1 MAAARGQAWLRA
13 APASRPRK
21 YPCDVTNTQ
30 NPFAHP
36 VEPAAESP
44 SEQGQGNPHPV
55 NPLRGVTIG
64 LDIGGTKT
72 HGVRFEDGHP
82 VADDSAGS
90 SNVQNVTRD
99 QAARNL
105 AELFGRI
112 GGGRVDR
119 VYAGSG
125 GIDTDEDAAA
135 LAALIQPLVP
145 EALITVVHDS
155 RLLLAAGR
163 AGTGVAVIA
172 GTGSAAWGR
181 NADGGEAR
189 AGGWGYLLGDEGS
202 GYWLGREAVR
212 HSLRRMNQGLP
223 IDQLTAAL
231 LQSCG
236 LDHPNKLIA
245 LFHSPD
251 TGRRFWAQQARHV
264 VEAAAAGH
272 QDSAALLDQA
282 GRDLAA
288 LAGQVLGQ
296 LKIDGPVILGGGLGM
311 NVAPLQ
317 ESFRRNLAAAGIM
330 DVRVLGQEPVF
341 GVLQL
346 LAEPA

>member
-1 MAAARGQAWLRA
+1 MQLQKG
-13 APASRPRK
+13 RPEDACVRPTTPK

-30 NPFAHP
+30 NPSASP
-36 VEPAAESP
+36 VHQPADPP
-44 SEQGQGNPHPV
+44 SDALE
-55 NPLRGVTIG
+55 GVTIG

-72 HGVRFEDGHP
+72 HGVRFEDGLP
-82 VADDSAGS
+82 VADDSSGS
-90 SNVQNVTRD
+90 SNVQNVTRE
-99 QAARNL
+99 QAAHNL
-105 AELFGRI
+105 ADLFARI

-145 EALITVVHDS
+145 EASVTVVHDS

-163 AGTGVAVIA
+163 ANTGVAVIA

-181 NADGGEAR
+181 NSDGGEAR

-231 LQSCG
+231 LASCG

-264 VEAAAAGH
+264 MEAAASGH
-272 QDSAALLDQA
+272 RDSAALLDQA
-282 GRDLAA
+282 GKDLAD

-296 LKIDGPVILGGGLGM
+296 LDIQGPVILGGGLGM
-311 NVAPLQ
+311 NVAPVQ
-317 ESFRRNLAAAGIM
+317 ESFRRNLEAKGIT
-330 DVRVLGQEPVF
+330 DVRVLDQEPVF

>member
-1 MAAARGQAWLRA
+1 M
-13 APASRPRK
+13 
-21 YPCDVTNTQ
+21 Q
-30 NPFAHP
+30 NPSAHS
-36 VEPAAESP
+36 VGPAAGSFSDP
-44 SEQGQGNPHPV
+44 LQDNPLQGNP
-55 NPLRGVTIG
+55 LQGVTIG

-72 HGVRFEDGHP
+72 HGVRFEDGIP

-90 SNVQNVTRD
+90 SNVQNVTRE

-105 AELFGRI
+105 ADLFAGI
-112 GGGRVDR
+112 GGGQVDR

-125 GIDTDEDAAA
+125 GIDTEEDAAA

-145 EALITVVHDS
+145 DARVTVVHDS

-181 NADGGEAR
+181 NAAGGEAR

-231 LQSCG
+231 LAACG

-264 VEAAAAGH
+264 VQAAAAGH

-288 LAGQVLGQ
+288 LAAQVLGQ
-296 LKIDGPVILGGGLGM
+296 LKFDGPVILGGGLGM

-317 ESFRRNLAAAGIM
+317 ESFRRNLAAAGIK
-330 DVRVLGQEPVF
+330 DVRVLDQEPVF

>member
-1 MAAARGQAWLRA
+1 
-13 APASRPRK
+13 
-21 YPCDVTNTQ
+21 
-30 NPFAHP
+30 
-36 VEPAAESP
+36 
-44 SEQGQGNPHPV
+44 
-55 NPLRGVTIG
+55 
-64 LDIGGTKT
+64 
-72 HGVRFEDGHP
+72 
-82 VADDSAGS
+82 
-90 SNVQNVTRD
+90 VQNVTPD
-99 QAARNL
+99 EAARNL
-105 AELFGRI
+105 ASLFARI
-112 GGGRVDR
+112 GGGDVSH

-135 LAALIQPLVP
+135 LAALIEPHVP
-145 EALITVVHDS
+145 GARITVVHDS
-155 RLLLAAGR
+155 RLLLAAGN
-163 AGTGVAVIA
+163 ASTGVAVIA

-223 IDQLTAAL
+223 VDQLTAAL

-236 LDHPNKLIA
+236 VDHPNKLIA

-272 QDSAALLDQA
+272 LASQELLEQA

-288 LAGQVLGQ
+288 LALQVLQQ
-296 LKIDGPVILGGGLGM
+296 LGIPGPVILGSGLGM
-311 NVAPLQ
+311 NVVPLQ
-317 ESFRRNLAAAGIM
+317 EAFRRHLAKAGVT
-330 DVRVLGQEPVF
+330 DVRILDQDPVF

-346 LAEPA
+346 LAEQA